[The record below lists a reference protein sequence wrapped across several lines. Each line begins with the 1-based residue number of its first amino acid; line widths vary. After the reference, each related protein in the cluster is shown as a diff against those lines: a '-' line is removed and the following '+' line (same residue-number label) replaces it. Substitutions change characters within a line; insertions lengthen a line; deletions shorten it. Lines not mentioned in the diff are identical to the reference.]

1 MTDVQTLCLMHLF
14 AKVGW
19 AANDAVTQ
27 LKMVEKGLGREE
39 LAIAVLID
47 FPFQMFA
54 GWVAGRWSRGDKPL
68 RPWMIAFWPRLFL
81 CLVATL
87 TIYWFPAAPISTG
100 FFVYIIV
107 MTVMSSFV
115 GSVP

>member
-1 MTDVQTLCLMHLF
+1 MHLF